1 MNRDLIKD
9 LLTAEEYDMWLEED
23 PSGCSMIVERLCSTI
38 DALKKREK
46 IFRDAVVWVRKT
58 NAEDYEYVAI
68 AKKALAD
75 AGEVV

>member
-1 MNRDLIKD
+1 MNHDLVKD
-9 LLTAEEYDMWLEED
+9 LLTAEEYDLWIQEE

-38 DALKKREK
+38 DTLQKREK

-58 NAEDYEYVAI
+58 NAMDYEYVAV

-75 AGEVV
+75 VGEVV